1 MLQIAIC
8 DDEKKDLLHMRTL
21 VEEVMDHFS
30 VRYDIQNFENGEE
43 LLECPVP
50 FDLIFMDIRLNGENG
65 IETGKKIYWKNR
77 NVKIIFQTYLAE
89 ECSNA
94 VNKSHAFAFLTKPVD
109 GELLKKQIEEFM
121 RSRENM
127 QEMWISFC
135 HVRWID
141 AGDKSKTQN
150 VRMAVRDIIYFE
162 VIKGER
168 SVKAVTKKGIFCYA
182 EKFEELEERMQS
194 FGFETCSRG
203 IMVNLDQVMK
213 REKREVKM
221 SNGECLP
228 LSQRRNRAFRERMNE
243 FFCSSTGK

>member
-127 QEMWISFC
+127 Q
-135 HVRWID
+135 
-141 AGDKSKTQN
+141 
-150 VRMAVRDIIYFE
+150 
-162 VIKGER
+162 
-168 SVKAVTKKGIFCYA
+168 
-182 EKFEELEERMQS
+182 
-194 FGFETCSRG
+194 
-203 IMVNLDQVMK
+203 
-213 REKREVKM
+213 
-221 SNGECLP
+221 
-228 LSQRRNRAFRERMNE
+228 
-243 FFCSSTGK
+243 